1 MQEAEHAVQDRTFHC
16 GASEPRIAGIS
27 DQALKTKQDWTL
39 ELMQEAAD
47 TQPLFAELSKCYIF
61 FWYNPNETRGFR
73 LTTRAADL
81 LIDKGYE
88 SWSYIIQKEMVNT
101 GRILLLLD
109 EKMTTPWQL
118 HRNKLTVFD
127 PQMAFAMNL
136 TQQDLI
142 QAINLIY

>member
-1 MQEAEHAVQDRTFHC
+1 
-16 GASEPRIAGIS
+16 
-27 DQALKTKQDWTL
+27 
-39 ELMQEAAD
+39 MQEAAD
-47 TQPLFAELSKCYIF
+47 TQPFFNELSKSYVF
-61 FWYNPNETRGFR
+61 FWYNLNESRGFL

-81 LIDKGYE
+81 LIEKGYE
-88 SWSYIIQKEMVNT
+88 NWTYVIQKDMVNT

-118 HRNKLTVFD
+118 HRNKLTIFD

>member
-1 MQEAEHAVQDRTFHC
+1 MTPK
-16 GASEPRIAGIS
+16 S
-27 DQALKTKQDWTL
+27 KQDWTL

-47 TQPLFAELSKCYIF
+47 NTPFFNELAKSYVM
-61 FWYNPNETRGFR
+61 FWYNLNETRGFR
-73 LTTRAADL
+73 LTTRAAEL
-81 LIDKGYE
+81 LTDKGYE
-88 SWSYIIQKEMVNT
+88 SWTYVIQKEMVNT

-136 TQQDLI
+136 TAQDLV

>member
-1 MQEAEHAVQDRTFHC
+1 MANA
-16 GASEPRIAGIS
+16 
-27 DQALKTKQDWTL
+27 KTKQDWTL

-47 TQPLFAELSKCYIF
+47 IQPFFNEMSKSYVL
-61 FWYNPNETRGFR
+61 FWYNPNESRGFR
-73 LTTRAADL
+73 LTTKAAEL
-81 LIDKGYE
+81 LIDRGYE
-88 SWSYIIQKEMVNT
+88 SWTYVIQREMVNT

-136 TQQDLI
+136 TAQDLV
-142 QAINLIY
+142 QSINLIY

>member
-1 MQEAEHAVQDRTFHC
+1 
-16 GASEPRIAGIS
+16 
-27 DQALKTKQDWTL
+27 
-39 ELMQEAAD
+39 MQEAAD
-47 TQPLFAELSKCYIF
+47 THPFFNELAKSYVF
-61 FWYNPNETRGFR
+61 FWYNLNESRGFR
-73 LTTRAADL
+73 LTARAADL
-81 LIDKGYE
+81 LADKGYE
-88 SWSYIIQKEMVNT
+88 SWTYVIQKDMVNT

-118 HRNKLTVFD
+118 QRNKLTIFD

>member
-1 MQEAEHAVQDRTFHC
+1 MA
-16 GASEPRIAGIS
+16 P
-27 DQALKTKQDWTL
+27 KTKQEWTL

-47 TQPLFAELSKCYIF
+47 TQPFFNELAKSYVM
-61 FWYNPNETRGFR
+61 FWYNPNEARGFR
-73 LTTRAADL
+73 LTTRAAEL
-81 LIDKGYE
+81 LMDKGYE
-88 SWSYIIQKEMVNT
+88 SWTYVIQKEMVNT

-136 TQQDLI
+136 TAQDLV
-142 QAINLIY
+142 QSINLIY

>member
-1 MQEAEHAVQDRTFHC
+1 MT
-16 GASEPRIAGIS
+16 
-27 DQALKTKQDWTL
+27 LKNKQDWTA
-39 ELMQEAAD
+39 ELLQEAAD
-47 TQPLFAELSKCYIF
+47 TIPFLPELSKSYVL
-61 FWYNPNETRGFR
+61 FWYNPNPDRGFR
-73 LTTRAADL
+73 LTTRAAEL

-88 SWSYIIQKEMVNT
+88 NWTYTIQNEMVNT

-136 TQQDLI
+136 TAQDLVM
-142 QAINLIY
+142 AINLIY